1 MGKSNKKK
9 SKIKSECCKAGVRY
23 SEPAPDFIGDSS
35 PQNLSKPHIGTCY
48 AICMLCG
55 QPCNIYFSIRK
66 TWKRNP
72 STKIKPSKK
81 IYKRIK

>member
-23 SEPAPDFIGDSS
+23 SEPAPDFIGDTH
-35 PQNLSKPHIGTCY
+35 PLIGTCY
-48 AICMLCG
+48 YICNKCNK
-55 QPCNIYFSIRK
+55 PCNIYVPVRK
-66 TWKRNP
+66 TWKINP